1 MDVTQK
7 QLQNLAQKL
16 LEVFSYQDTR
26 RRGFERYW
34 PLAGPV
40 GTFSENAVT
49 ELEQGMAKALQNAL
63 EEALHRQVTRS
74 FHIGRDAGNSGDRT
88 SNAGV
93 SSKSFDN
100 CGLINFRRAEGC
112 MACNVMQSRKRKAP

>member
-7 QLQNLAQKL
+7 QLQKLAQKL

-40 GTFSENAVT
+40 GTFSEHAVT
-49 ELEQGMAKALQNAL
+49 ELEQGMAKALQSAL
-63 EEALHRQVTRS
+63 EEALRRQAPRS
-74 FHIGRDAGNSGDRT
+74 FHLDADAVAGHLNAPGYQPRRT
-88 SNAGV
+88 RPP
-93 SSKSFDN
+93 
-100 CGLINFRRAEGC
+100 RRY
-112 MACNVMQSRKRKAP
+112 VRRPR

>member
-1 MDVTQK
+1 MDVTQE
-7 QLQNLAQKL
+7 QIHRLALKL

-40 GTFSENAVT
+40 GTFSEHAVT

-63 EEALHRQVTRS
+63 EEALSRQAPRS
-74 FHIGRDAGNSGDRT
+74 FHIDADAVAGHL
-88 SNAGV
+88 NAPPYQ
-93 SSKSFDN
+93 
-100 CGLINFRRAEGC
+100 RRP
-112 MACNVMQSRKRKAP
+112 RKRHR

>member
-1 MDVTQK
+1 MDVTQE
-7 QLQNLAQKL
+7 QLHKLALKL
-16 LEVFSYQDTR
+16 VEVFSYQDTR

-40 GTFSENAVT
+40 GTFSEHAVT

-74 FHIGRDAGNSGDRT
+74 FHIYADAVAGHLNAEPYKPRRRKQRRPYVQRGR
-88 SNAGV
+88 
-93 SSKSFDN
+93 
-100 CGLINFRRAEGC
+100 
-112 MACNVMQSRKRKAP
+112 